1 MGFLRWWKDWG
12 RGRRWRPVEVHRDS
26 RAALTL
32 SYLTFKDLITSN
44 DEVLEAIADLEQ
56 KLQGDTF
63 FGMNY
68 VRYRCVTAATHTYR
82 MIANLNKLSGRRY
95 PELPVVFSQIQKAI
109 EAVLE
114 KGRHRASPAGP
125 WVFDFAE
132 VDASF
137 HDRVGGKSANL
148 GELRNR
154 VRLPVPEGFAV
165 TTDAYRLFLD
175 RNALHEEIRARL
187 IHVDFDDLD
196 SLREASDAVREVFL
210 EAPLPPE
217 VEAALLEGH
226 RRLSER
232 LGRSARVSV
241 RSSAV
246 GEDGEVSFA
255 GQYVSLLNVT
265 RETLVE
271 AYKTVLAGLYTPRAI
286 FYRHVHGIPD
296 EDIPMGAAVVA
307 MVEAAASGVACSVNP
322 ARPEGGTLVIN
333 GAWGLGVGTV
343 GGSVSPDFW
352 EVEKEGDLP
361 IREARMGSKETSVEP
376 LPQGGIAPVPL
387 DRHLGASFC
396 LSERQVKELALLV
409 LAAEKHYGKPQELEW
424 ALDALGRFTLLQCRP
439 LRLSDRKETGAAEPP
454 PEVEGHRLLL
464 KGASASNGTAA
475 GPAHPLA
482 SLDDLPAVPE
492 GAVVVTRHSSPQLV
506 KVMGRVAAIVTDIGA
521 PTGHMAS
528 LAREFG
534 VPAVLDTR
542 EATSRLEAGRVVTV
556 DAGRGAVYDGRVES
570 LLQSTAPPLRRTL
583 KGTPVY
589 RLLEEVARHIL
600 PLNLTDPRSPDFR
613 QGACRTFH
621 DIVRFVH
628 EKAFEEMFRL
638 SDRVTDAAY
647 RSVRLRA
654 RLPFELHLIDIGGG
668 LKRLPEGPEIAPEE
682 LRSEPMKALL
692 GGMCDPALRW
702 WEPKG
707 ISLSGFL
714 SVATESLFTPA
725 HDAAERRLGD
735 RSYAIVAESY
745 CNFSSRIGYHFTA
758 VDAFSSE
765 TLSRNYVSFRFKGG
779 AADDLRRAK
788 RCELIGEIL
797 RRLDFQIERN
807 GDLINA
813 RLRKFPRETIE
824 DRLGQ
829 LGRLVVATRQLDMR
843 MGPGAPV
850 SWYVDAFFRGNYL
863 FDPGEG
869 PPPESL
875 GGAAP

>member
-1 MGFLRWWKDWG
+1 MGLLRWWRNRG
-12 RGRRWRPVEVHRDS
+12 RGRRWRQVEVRRDS

-44 DEVLEAIADLEQ
+44 DEVLEAIADLEE
-56 KLQGDTF
+56 KLRGDAF

-68 VRYRCVTAATHTYR
+68 VRFRCVTAATHTYR
-82 MIANLNKLSGRRY
+82 MITHLNKLSGRRY
-95 PELPVVFSQIQKAI
+95 PGLPVVFSQIQKAI

-114 KGRHRASPAGP
+114 KGRQRVSPAGP
-125 WVFDFAE
+125 WVYDLSE
-132 VDASF
+132 VDASL
-137 HDRVGGKSANL
+137 HHRVGGKSANL

-154 VRLPVPEGFAV
+154 VHLPVPDGFAV
-165 TTDAYRLFLD
+165 STDAYRLFLD
-175 RNALHEEIRARL
+175 RNGLYEEIRARL
-187 IHVDFDDLD
+187 VHVNFDDLD
-196 SLREASDAVREVFL
+196 SLHEASTSIQELFL
-210 EAPLPPE
+210 EAPLPQE
-217 VEAALLEGH
+217 VEEGLLQGH
-226 RRLSER
+226 LRLSER
-232 LGRSARVSV
+232 LGRSVRVSV

-246 GEDGEVSFA
+246 GEDSEVSFA
-255 GQYVSLLNVT
+255 GQYVSLLNVS
-265 RETLVE
+265 RETLVP

-286 FYRHVHGIPD
+286 FYRHLHGIPD

-322 ARPEGGTLVIN
+322 ARPEGGTLVIS

-352 EVEKEGDLP
+352 EVEKAGNP
-361 IREARMGSKETSVEP
+361 VVREARLGSKETSVEP

-387 DRHLGASFC
+387 PSPLGASFC
-396 LSERQVKELALLV
+396 LTERQVQELALLV

-439 LRLSDRKETGAAEPP
+439 LRLSSHKERGGAEPP
-454 PEVEGHRLLL
+454 QEVDGHPLLL
-464 KGASASNGTAA
+464 KGLSASMGTAA
-475 GPAHPLA
+475 GPVHPLKGIE
-482 SLDDLPAVPE
+482 DLPSVPE
-492 GAVVVTRHSSPQLV
+492 GSVVVARHSTPQLV
-506 KVMGRVAAIVTDIGA
+506 KVMGRVAAIVTDVGA

-542 EATSRLEAGRVVTV
+542 EATARLKPGRIVTV
-556 DAGRGAVYDGRVES
+556 DAGRGAVYDGRVAA
-570 LLQSTAPPLRRTL
+570 LLQDKAPPLRRSL
-583 KGTPVY
+583 KGTPVH
-589 RLLEEVARHIL
+589 RLLEEAARHIV
-600 PLNLTDPRSPDFR
+600 PLNLTDPRSPDFH
-613 QGACRTFH
+613 QGASRTLH

-638 SDRVTDAAY
+638 SDRVTDATY
-647 RSVRLRA
+647 RAVRLRA
-654 RLPFELHLIDIGGG
+654 RLPFELYLIDIGGG
-668 LKRLPEGPEIAPEE
+668 LQKPAKGMEIGPEE

-692 GGMCDPALRW
+692 EGMCDPALKW
-702 WEPKG
+702 WKPKA
-707 ISLSGFL
+707 ISLTGFL
-714 SVATESLFTPA
+714 SVATESLFTPV
-725 HDAAERRLGD
+725 HDVAERRLGD

-765 TLSRNYVSFRFKGG
+765 NMSRNYVSFRFKGG

-813 RLRKFPRETIE
+813 RLRKFPPETIE

-829 LGRLVVATRQLDMR
+829 LGRLIVATRQLDMR
-843 MGPGAPV
+843 MGSGTPV
-850 SWYVDAFFRGNYL
+850 PWYVEAFFRGNYL
-863 FDPGEG
+863 FDPDVGQSSEV
-869 PPPESL
+869 S
-875 GGAAP
+875 GGTP

>member
-1 MGFLRWWKDWG
+1 MGFSRWWREWG

-68 VRYRCVTAATHTYR
+68 IRFRCVTAATHTYR

-125 WVFDFAE
+125 WVLDFAE
-132 VDASF
+132 VDASL

-154 VRLPVPEGFAV
+154 VHLPVPEGFAV
-165 TTDAYRLFLD
+165 TTDAYRLFLE

-196 SLREASDAVREVFL
+196 SLQEASDAVREVFL

-271 AYKTVLAGLYTPRAI
+271 AYKKVLAGLYTPRAI

-352 EVEKEGDLP
+352 EVEKEGELAL
-361 IREARMGSKETSVEP
+361 REARLGSKETSVEP
-376 LPQGGIAPVPL
+376 LPQGGITPVAL
-387 DRHLGASFC
+387 DPALGSSFC
-396 LSERQVKELALLV
+396 LTERQVKELALLV

-424 ALDALGRFTLLQCRP
+424 ALDTLGRFTLLQCRP
-439 LRLSDRKETGAAEPP
+439 LRISARQEAGTAEPP
-454 PEVEGHRLLL
+454 PEVAGHPLLL
-464 KGASASNGTAA
+464 RGASASSGTAA
-475 GPAHPLA
+475 GPVHPLK
-482 SLDDLPAVPE
+482 SLEDLPSVPE
-492 GAVVVTRHSSPQLV
+492 GVVVVARHSSPQLV

-570 LLQSTAPPLRRTL
+570 LLQAAAPPLRRSL
-583 KGTPVY
+583 KGTPVH
-589 RLLEEVARHIL
+589 RLLEEIARHIV

-621 DIVRFVH
+621 DIVRFIH

-654 RLPFELHLIDIGGG
+654 HLPFELYLIDIGGG
-668 LKRLPEGPEIAPEE
+668 LRRPPEGPEIAPEE

-692 GGMCDPALRW
+692 LGMCDPALRW

-707 ISLSGFL
+707 ISLTGFL
-714 SVATESLFTPA
+714 SVATESLFTPV

-765 TLSRNYVSFRFKGG
+765 NLSRNYVSFRFKGG
-779 AADDLRRAK
+779 AADDLRRAR

-829 LGRLVVATRQLDMR
+829 LGRLIVATRQLDMR

-850 SWYVDAFFRGNYL
+850 AWYVEAFFRGNYL
-863 FDPGEG
+863 FDPDAG
-869 PPPESL
+869 PPAEAP
-875 GGAAP
+875 GGAP